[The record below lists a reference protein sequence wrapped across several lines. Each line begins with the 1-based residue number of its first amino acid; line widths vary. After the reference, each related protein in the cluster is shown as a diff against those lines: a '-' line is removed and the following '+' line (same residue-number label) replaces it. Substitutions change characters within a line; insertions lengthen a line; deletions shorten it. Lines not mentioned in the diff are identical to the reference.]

1 MFGGMGGGRPG
12 PSGPKKSKPVV
23 HPLKCTLEEIYN
35 GKSTKIAINR
45 DRICEPCGGKGGK
58 EGAVEKCTTCRGR
71 GIVTRMTQ
79 LGPGMYSQSQGP
91 CDDCGGKGEVIDEA
105 NKCKIC
111 NGKKTKKEKKIV
123 DISVDKGAPDGAKY
137 TFHGEADQYPGQEPG
152 DVIIVVKEV
161 EHKKFKRRGADLFIE
176 HKITLVE
183 ALTGI
188 NFIFTHLDGTQ
199 IRIKNEPGEVI
210 KPDDIKT
217 VAEKGFPFYKSPY
230 RFGNLFIKFTVT
242 FPDSVPVASLPAL
255 KGALPGPATPEA
267 DAEMDAETFMLQ
279 AFTEE
284 QRNTKAA
291 GG

>member
-58 EGAVEKCTTCRGR
+58 EGAVQKCTTCRGR

-123 DISVDKGAPDGAKY
+123 DVAVDKGAPDSAKY
-137 TFHGEADQYPGQEPG
+137 TFHGEADQYPDQEPG

-161 EHKKFKRRGADLFIE
+161 EHKKFKRRGADLFFE
-176 HKITLVE
+176 KKITLVE
-183 ALTGI
+183 ALTGL
-188 NFIFTHLDGTQ
+188 NFLFTHLDGTQ

-230 RFGNLFIKFTVT
+230 RFGNLFIKFSVT
-242 FPDSVPVASLPAL
+242 FPESIPVANLP
-255 KGALPGPATPEA
+255 
-267 DAEMDAETFMLQ
+267 
-279 AFTEE
+279 
-284 QRNTKAA
+284 
-291 GG
+291 